1 MLVCLIFHFSIFNC
15 LTASTKLDKNNPAYS
30 INPSTHP
37 FSQSL
42 HLPSINQSTLSSVSP
57 FSLLTS
63 QAVNQPIHQL
73 VNQSTSQSIR
83 RAGAADQEHLLSSAK
98 LNTTE
103 HGHQT
108 DRQPLCL
115 RLFIPPPPPTSDFS
129 GVKFSVHS
137 TNVFQ
142 NEAINPGPMYIYGCE
157 KISYTR

>member
-1 MLVCLIFHFSIFNC
+1 MWVCFIFHFCIFNC

-30 INPSTHP
+30 INPSIHP

-42 HLPSINQSTLSSVSP
+42 NLPSINSTLSSISP

-73 VNQSTSQSIR
+73 VSQSTSQSIR

-103 HGHQT
+103 HSHHT
-108 DRQPLCL
+108 DRQHLCL
-115 RLFIPPPPPTSDFS
+115 RLFSPPPPPFS

-142 NEAINPGPMYIYGCE
+142 NEVINSGPLYIYGCE